1 MRTSIPSLFRL
12 AAAFLVMTILSSG
25 FAMAAYVCPQLTNT
39 TAQQEM
45 MSGMPCA
52 GMDKEKPVHCA
63 QYQSGAQLALE
74 HLAESP
80 AFVPTTVF
88 SVVPVQWLVA
98 HVVPVPIRANIPLD
112 QGADPPYLRT
122 QRLRI

>member
-1 MRTSIPSLFRL
+1 
-12 AAAFLVMTILSSG
+12 
-25 FAMAAYVCPQLTNT
+25 MAAYVCPQLTDT

-74 HLAESP
+74 HLAETRLIFERSDCVFDLPRVVSP
-80 AFVPTTVF
+80 SAYCRGRRSSQPTGVLWF
-88 SVVPVQWLVA
+88 QISN
-98 HVVPVPIRANIPLD
+98 RD
-112 QGADPPYLRT
+112 
-122 QRLRI
+122 